1 MQEPPLDV
9 SSLEIVG
16 YSDVLSSG
24 ALPSI
29 VPPIF
34 RRKGA
39 VDSVLVAP
47 YSFNGRYLCDATEI
61 SVEELESLEHRREVT
76 MLPAPIDARK
86 GYELWVNPQGLPQY
100 QTRSEARHQLD
111 LIASQELKKASTA
124 FADSQLDEAERHSS
138 VALLADEHNLEA
150 MAIKIAIATVSNDST
165 SAEILRELVAQNS
178 LNAISARI
186 TELCNQYYKAR
197 PVAVTSGCHSI
208 MRDVAMIRPRP

>member
-61 SVEELESLEHRREVT
+61 SVEELESLEHRWEVT
-76 MLPAPIDARK
+76 MLSGPIDARK
-86 GYELWVNPQGLPQY
+86 GYELWVNPQG
-100 QTRSEARHQLD
+100 QTRYETRLETRRQLTS
-111 LIASQELKKASTA
+111 IASQELKKASTA
-124 FADSQLDEAERHSS
+124 FADSQLDEAERHTS

-150 MAIKIAIATVSNDST
+150 MAIKIAIARVRNDST
-165 SAEILRELVAQNS
+165 SEEILRELVAPDS

-186 TELCNQYYKAR
+186 TELRNQYYEAR
-197 PVAVTSGCHSI
+197 PVAAISGCHMI
-208 MRDVAMIRPRP
+208 GVAGIPSRL

>member
-76 MLPAPIDARK
+76 MLSGPIDARK
-86 GYELWVNPQGLPQY
+86 GYELWVNPQG
-100 QTRSEARHQLD
+100 QTRYETRLETRRQLSS
-111 LIASQELKKASTA
+111 IASQELKKASTA
-124 FADSQLDEAERHSS
+124 FADSQLDEAERHTS

-150 MAIKIAIATVSNDST
+150 MAIKIAIARVRNDST
-165 SAEILRELVAQNS
+165 SEEILRELVAQNS

-186 TELCNQYYKAR
+186 TELRNQYYRAR
-197 PVAVTSGCHSI
+197 PVAAISGCHMI
-208 MRDVAMIRPRP
+208 GVAGIPSRL